1 MREFD
6 KLQSQYG
13 GATNN
18 HLKLIQEGLLEC
30 FFPINSISNQ
40 KLAIRRAMRKPQSMT
55 FKRFA
60 ERLTEMNNFLMLF
73 PGSEASKKMEMEELN
88 EILLD
93 AVTKAFTKQ
102 S

>member
-1 MREFD
+1 MR
-6 KLQSQYG
+6 
-13 GATNN
+13 
-18 HLKLIQEGLLEC
+18 H
-30 FFPINSISNQ
+30 
-40 KLAIRRAMRKPQSMT
+40 AMRKPQSMT

>member
-1 MREFD
+1 
-6 KLQSQYG
+6 
-13 GATNN
+13 
-18 HLKLIQEGLLEC
+18 
-30 FFPINSISNQ
+30 
-40 KLAIRRAMRKPQSMT
+40 MRKPQSMT